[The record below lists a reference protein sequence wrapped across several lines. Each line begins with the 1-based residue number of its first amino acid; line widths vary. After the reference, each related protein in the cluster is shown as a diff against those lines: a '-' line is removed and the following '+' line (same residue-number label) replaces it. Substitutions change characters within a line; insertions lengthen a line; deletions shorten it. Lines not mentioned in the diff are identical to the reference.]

1 MNKTITRFAPSPTGY
16 LHIGG
21 ARTALFNWLFA
32 RKMKGRFILRV
43 EDTDQARS
51 TPEMTR
57 AIIDSM
63 NWLGLDHDDGPFFQ
77 SQRKNLYLSYILRL
91 VQKGNAYYCGCTPD
105 EVEAMRQEARQRG
118 QKPKYSGKCR
128 DLGLEPGPETVVRIK
143 APLDGQVVFNDLVKG
158 HISFE
163 NQELDD
169 FVLQRKDGTPTYN
182 LAVVVDDAEMG
193 ITHILRGD
201 DHVNNTPR
209 QLHIYQALEI
219 TPPLFGHVPMIL
231 GPDKKKLSKRHGALS
246 VMAYKQMGFLPEA
259 MLNCLVRLG
268 WSYKDEEIFSRED
281 LIRKFSLEN
290 LGSSACVF
298 DMKKLTWL
306 NSHYIKE
313 GSVPRLAKILM
324 DHLHSEHIS
333 PKEMY
338 LEKII
343 PLLQPRAGTIK
354 EMAEMA
360 MFFLVEDHKLDYDQ
374 KAVQKFLTP
383 EIRRLLSEIASR
395 LEKLDSFDQ
404 EALEQDLGEYI
415 RNKEIKFKVIAQPLR
430 VAITGKT
437 ASPGLF
443 ETMEVLG
450 RERVVNRLK
459 LMSS

>member
-1 MNKTITRFAPSPTGY
+1 
-16 LHIGG
+16 
-21 ARTALFNWLFA
+21 
-32 RKMKGRFILRV
+32 
-43 EDTDQARS
+43 
-51 TPEMTR
+51 
-57 AIIDSM
+57 
-63 NWLGLDHDDGPFFQ
+63 
-77 SQRKNLYLSYILRL
+77 
-91 VQKGNAYYCGCTPD
+91 
-105 EVEAMRQEARQRG
+105 
-118 QKPKYSGKCR
+118 
-128 DLGLEPGPETVVRIK
+128 
-143 APLDGQVVFNDLVKG
+143 
-158 HISFE
+158 
-163 NQELDD
+163 
-169 FVLQRKDGTPTYN
+169 
-182 LAVVVDDAEMG
+182 
-193 ITHILRGD
+193 
-201 DHVNNTPR
+201 
-209 QLHIYQALEI
+209 
-219 TPPLFGHVPMIL
+219 
-231 GPDKKKLSKRHGALS
+231 
-246 VMAYKQMGFLPEA
+246 
-259 MLNCLVRLG
+259 
-268 WSYKDEEIFSRED
+268 
-281 LIRKFSLEN
+281 
-290 LGSSACVF
+290 
-298 DMKKLTWL
+298 
-306 NSHYIKE
+306 
-313 GSVPRLAKILM
+313 M